1 MVKLSE
7 QELVRREKLD
17 GLRKLGI
24 NPYPASQFPVNF
36 YAKNLTNFDFSN
48 LDIAK
53 LSYIALIA
61 VVMFL
66 KLNLTI
72 EKRLNNFSNKQALN
86 KISLKIDAEKKI
98 KVVSKNMQGNP
109 SRYQMIIKLNIDVID
124 NQNKKINK
132 NITQDFSYNTNSNKF
147 ALSQYEKEIEEM
159 LINKIIDELI
169 KDLSKL

>member
-1 MVKLSE
+1 MLTSCGYKALYS
-7 QELVRREKLD
+7 
-17 GLRKLGI
+17 
-24 NPYPASQFPVNF
+24 N
-36 YAKNLTNFDFSN
+36 KNLDLNIIKIEKIKKN
-48 LDIAK
+48 
-53 LSYIALIA
+53 
-61 VVMFL
+61 

-86 KISLKIDAEKKI
+86 KISLKIDAEKEI

-132 NITQDFSYNTNSNKF
+132 NITQDFSYNTNSNRF
-147 ALSQYEKEIEEM
+147 TLSQYEIEIEEV

>member
-1 MVKLSE
+1 MKKITLTLILFLMLTSCGYKA
-7 QELVRREKLD
+7 LYS
-17 GLRKLGI
+17 
-24 NPYPASQFPVNF
+24 N
-36 YAKNLTNFDFSN
+36 KNLN
-48 LDIAK
+48 LNIIK
-53 LSYIALIA
+53 IEKIKKN
-61 VVMFL
+61 

-86 KISLKIDAEKKI
+86 KISLKIDAEKEI

-132 NITQDFSYNTNSNKF
+132 NITQDFSYNTNSNRF
-147 ALSQYEKEIEEM
+147 TLSQYEIEIEEV

>member
-1 MVKLSE
+1 MKKITLTLILFLMLTNCGYKALYS
-7 QELVRREKLD
+7 
-17 GLRKLGI
+17 
-24 NPYPASQFPVNF
+24 N
-36 YAKNLTNFDFSN
+36 KNLN
-48 LDIAK
+48 LNIIK
-53 LSYIALIA
+53 IEKIKKN
-61 VVMFL
+61 

-86 KISLKIDAEKKI
+86 KISLKIDAEKEI

-124 NQNKKINK
+124 DQNKKINK
-132 NITQDFSYNTNSNKF
+132 NITQDFSYNTNSNRF
-147 ALSQYEKEIEEM
+147 TLSQYEIEIEEV

>member
-1 MVKLSE
+1 MLTSCGYKAIYS
-7 QELVRREKLD
+7 
-17 GLRKLGI
+17 
-24 NPYPASQFPVNF
+24 N
-36 YAKNLTNFDFSN
+36 KNLN
-48 LDIAK
+48 LNIIK
-53 LSYIALIA
+53 IEKIKKN
-61 VVMFL
+61 

-109 SRYQMIIKLNIDVID
+109 SRYQMIIKLNIDIID
-124 NQNKKINK
+124 DQNKKINR
-132 NITQDFSYNTNSNKF
+132 NITQHFSYNTNSNRF
-147 ALSQYEKEIEEM
+147 TLSQYEKEIEKV

>member
-1 MVKLSE
+1 MKKITLTLILFLMLTSCGYKA
-7 QELVRREKLD
+7 LYS
-17 GLRKLGI
+17 
-24 NPYPASQFPVNF
+24 N
-36 YAKNLTNFDFSN
+36 KNLN
-48 LDIAK
+48 LNIIK
-53 LSYIALIA
+53 IEKIKKN
-61 VVMFL
+61 

-86 KISLKIDAEKKI
+86 KISLKIDAEKEI

-124 NQNKKINK
+124 DQNKKINK
-132 NITQDFSYNTNSNKF
+132 NITQDFSYNTNSNRF
-147 ALSQYEKEIEEM
+147 TLSQYEIEIEEV

>member
-1 MVKLSE
+1 MLTSCGYKALYS
-7 QELVRREKLD
+7 
-17 GLRKLGI
+17 
-24 NPYPASQFPVNF
+24 N
-36 YAKNLTNFDFSN
+36 KNLN
-48 LDIAK
+48 LNIIK
-53 LSYIALIA
+53 IEKIKKN
-61 VVMFL
+61 

-86 KISLKIDAEKKI
+86 KISLKIDAEKEI

-132 NITQDFSYNTNSNKF
+132 SITQDFSYNTNSNRF
-147 ALSQYEKEIEEM
+147 TLSQYEIEIEEV

>member
-1 MVKLSE
+1 MLTSCGYKALYS
-7 QELVRREKLD
+7 
-17 GLRKLGI
+17 
-24 NPYPASQFPVNF
+24 N
-36 YAKNLTNFDFSN
+36 KNLDLNIIKIEKIKKN
-48 LDIAK
+48 
-53 LSYIALIA
+53 
-61 VVMFL
+61 

-86 KISLKIDAEKKI
+86 KISLKIDAEKEI

-132 NITQDFSYNTNSNKF
+132 SITQDFSYNTNSNRF
-147 ALSQYEKEIEEM
+147 TLSQYEIEIEEV

>member
-1 MVKLSE
+1 MKKITLTLILFLMLTSCGYKA
-7 QELVRREKLD
+7 LYS
-17 GLRKLGI
+17 
-24 NPYPASQFPVNF
+24 N
-36 YAKNLTNFDFSN
+36 KNLDLNIIKIEKIKKN
-48 LDIAK
+48 
-53 LSYIALIA
+53 
-61 VVMFL
+61 
-66 KLNLTI
+66 KLNSTI

-86 KISLKIDAEKKI
+86 KISLKIDAEKEI

-132 NITQDFSYNTNSNKF
+132 NITQDFSYNTNSNRF
-147 ALSQYEKEIEEM
+147 TLSQYEIEIEEV

>member
-1 MVKLSE
+1 MKKITLT
-7 QELVRREKLD
+7 LILF
-17 GLRKLGI
+17 LML
-24 NPYPASQFPVNF
+24 ASCGYKAIYSN
-36 YAKNLTNFDFSN
+36 KNLN
-48 LDIAK
+48 LNITK
-53 LSYIALIA
+53 IEKIKKN
-61 VVMFL
+61 

-86 KISLKIDAEKKI
+86 KISLKIDAEKEI

-132 NITQDFSYNTNSNKF
+132 SITQDFSYNTNSNRF
-147 ALSQYEKEIEEM
+147 TLSQYEIEIEEV

>member
-1 MVKLSE
+1 MKKITLTLILFLMLTSCGYKA
-7 QELVRREKLD
+7 LYS
-17 GLRKLGI
+17 
-24 NPYPASQFPVNF
+24 N
-36 YAKNLTNFDFSN
+36 KNLN
-48 LDIAK
+48 LNIIK
-53 LSYIALIA
+53 IEKIKKN
-61 VVMFL
+61 

-86 KISLKIDAEKKI
+86 KISLKIDAEKEI

-109 SRYQMIIKLNIDVID
+109 SRYQMIIKLNIEVID

-132 NITQDFSYNTNSNKF
+132 NITQDFSYNTNSNRF
-147 ALSQYEKEIEEM
+147 TLSQYEIEIEEV

>member
-1 MVKLSE
+1 MLTSCGYKALYSNRN
-7 QELVRREKLD
+7 LNLNIIKIEKI
-17 GLRKLGI
+17 K
-24 NPYPASQFPVNF
+24 
-36 YAKNLTNFDFSN
+36 KN
-48 LDIAK
+48 
-53 LSYIALIA
+53 
-61 VVMFL
+61 

-86 KISLKIDAEKKI
+86 KISLKIDAEKEI

-132 NITQDFSYNTNSNKF
+132 SITQDFSYNTNSNRF
-147 ALSQYEKEIEEM
+147 TLSQYEIEIEEV

>member
-1 MVKLSE
+1 MLTSCGYKALYSNKNLNLNIIKIEKIKKNKLS
-7 QELVRREKLD
+7 
-17 GLRKLGI
+17 
-24 NPYPASQFPVNF
+24 
-36 YAKNLTNFDFSN
+36 
-48 LDIAK
+48 
-53 LSYIALIA
+53 LI
-61 VVMFL
+61 
-66 KLNLTI
+66 I

-86 KISLKIDAEKKI
+86 KISLKIDAEKEI

-132 NITQDFSYNTNSNKF
+132 NITQDFSYNTNSNRF
-147 ALSQYEKEIEEM
+147 TLSQYEIEIEEV

>member
-1 MVKLSE
+1 MKKITLTLILFLMLTSCGYKA
-7 QELVRREKLD
+7 LYS
-17 GLRKLGI
+17 
-24 NPYPASQFPVNF
+24 N
-36 YAKNLTNFDFSN
+36 KNLDLNIIKIEKIKKN
-48 LDIAK
+48 
-53 LSYIALIA
+53 
-61 VVMFL
+61 

-86 KISLKIDAEKKI
+86 KISLKIDAEKEI

-109 SRYQMIIKLNIDVID
+109 SRYQMIIKLNIEVID

-132 NITQDFSYNTNSNKF
+132 NITQDFSYNTNSNRF
-147 ALSQYEKEIEEM
+147 TLSQYEIEIEEV